1 MGLTLGREGRARDMS
16 AATDLRAI
24 LRIRPF
30 RRLWA
35 VLGLSALGDWL
46 GLLATSLFA
55 ANQVEDTT
63 AKGLAFGSVIAV
75 RLLPALVL
83 GPLAGIFADR
93 WDRRLTMAICDT
105 LRFALFFSIP
115 LVGLWMGGGLK
126 AVGYAAVA
134 QFAIEAVAMVWMPAK
149 EAAVPNLLPRARLEA
164 ANQLTLVTTYGLTP
178 VLAAGVLGLLTSF
191 DNQLSSLGP
200 WARAVDLALYFNA
213 LTFLASALTVIIAIP
228 ELSQRRGHH
237 VPQEKKPSM
246 FAEFVDGWR
255 YVGRTKLV
263 RGLVLGILGAFAS
276 AGVVIGTAKFY
287 AQALGGGDA
296 TFSTLFATMFI
307 GLGVGIALGPKLVG
321 ALSRRRWFG
330 LSIILAGC
338 AVVLDAASPHIV
350 VALLGTAGVG
360 VGAGMAF
367 LSGITLLGGEVDD
380 DVRGRIFAFI
390 NTAARVVLMVTIAG
404 SGLIAGFGLARRFD
418 WGPFHMD
425 LSATRFLLLAAG
437 IIGIGTGITAFRQ
450 MDDKPGVPVLRDLW
464 SSVRGRPLSLGEPA
478 EGTGQ
483 FIVFEGIDGSGKSS
497 QVVKLAAYLRL
508 AGHDVL
514 FTREPGGTEIGRRI
528 RTLVLDPTAGTEPSP
543 RAEALLYAA
552 DRAQHVETVVRPA
565 LRKGQVVISDRYVD
579 SSIAYQAAGRGMA
592 VEEVAWLSDWA
603 TASLK
608 PDLVVILD
616 LDPVIAQGRMR
627 GRSEA
632 DFIEKEDLEFHEK
645 VRYKFLDIAAENP
658 QRYLVVD
665 ATMSEDEIFAVVRA
679 KVDERLQAPAGD
691 PLDVLLREEPATRE
705 DA

>member
-1 MGLTLGREGRARDMS
+1 M
-16 AATDLRAI
+16 
-24 LRIRPF
+24 
-30 RRLWA
+30 
-35 VLGLSALGDWL
+35 LGLSAFGDWL
-46 GLLATSLFA
+46 GLLAASLFA
-55 ANQVEDTT
+55 SNQVEDAT

-93 WDRRLTMAICDT
+93 WDRRLTMAVCDT
-105 LRFALFFSIP
+105 LRFVLFFSIP
-115 LVGLWMGGGLK
+115 LVGLWVGGGVP
-126 AVGYAAVA
+126 AVGYAAIA

-191 DNQLSSLGP
+191 DDQLSSLGA
-200 WARAVDLALYFNA
+200 WAEATDLALYFNA
-213 LTFLASALTVIIAIP
+213 FTFLAAAITVFFAIP
-228 ELSQRRGHH
+228 ELSQRRNGNH
-237 VPQEKKPSM
+237 PPGYKPEKKPSM
-246 FAEFVDGWR
+246 LAEFADGWR

-307 GLGVGIALGPKLVG
+307 GLGLGIALGPKLVG

-338 AVVLDAASPHIV
+338 AVVVDSAAPHIAF
-350 VALLGTAGVG
+350 ALLGTAGVG

-404 SGLIAGFGLARRFD
+404 AGLIAGFGLARRFD

-437 IIGIGTGITAFRQ
+437 LIGIATGITAFRQ

-464 SSVRGRPLSLGEPA
+464 SSIRGRPLSLGEPA
-478 EGTGQ
+478 TGTGQ

-497 QVVKLAAYLRL
+497 QVVKLAAHLRL

-528 RTLVLDPTAGTEPSP
+528 RSLVLDPTAGTEPSP

-565 LRKGQVVISDRYVD
+565 LHEGQVVISDRYVD

-616 LDPVIAQGRMR
+616 LDPMIAQGRMK

-665 ATMSEDEIFAVVRA
+665 ATLSEDEIFTIVRA
-679 KVDERLQAPAGD
+679 KVDERLPAPPPRGNDVPD
-691 PLDVLLREEPATRE
+691 PLDALLDEEPAARE